1 MTSILIADSKTST
14 VSPSPITTSPRMP
27 QSSPRKVCL
36 TLLLETNAERA
47 SRGLPPLS
55 SKDWA
60 ESLERSIDS
69 MSRRM
74 LPPTATSSS
83 SADEAELPMYESL
96 KAMLRRST

>member
-14 VSPSPITTSPRMP
+14 VSPSPSATTLRMP
-27 QSSPRKVCL
+27 QSSPRKICL

-55 SKDWA
+55 SKDWR

-69 MSRRM
+69 MSRQI
-74 LPPTATSSS
+74 LPPTVTSSS
-83 SADEAELPMYESL
+83 STDEDGLPMYEQL
-96 KAMLRRST
+96 KAILTRST